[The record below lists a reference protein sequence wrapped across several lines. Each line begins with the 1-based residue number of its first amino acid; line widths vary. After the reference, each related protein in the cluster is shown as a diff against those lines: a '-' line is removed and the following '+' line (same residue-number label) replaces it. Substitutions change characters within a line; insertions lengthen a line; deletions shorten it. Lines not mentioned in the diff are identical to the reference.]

1 MKMSTATEEG
11 IEEVT
16 STLIEMVKK
25 AIAEKEVVEENE
37 IMDDY

>member
-1 MKMSTATEEG
+1 MKMSTATGDG

-25 AIAEKEVVEENE
+25 AIEEKETVEENE
-37 IMDDY
+37 IIDDY